1 MNDEAFALLARI
13 QGGDKIGAIKR
24 VRELTGSTLS
34 EAKDAIESIQTL
46 ADAERILEVVENT
59 PRAPSANQHGID
71 IEIRKLALSGQRIA
85 AIKMLRERNRMGL
98 KEAKD
103 ALDLAVPPPAG
114 HSLPWPLFAAIAG
127 AVALYFLY
135 VEVT

>member
-24 VRELTGSTLS
+24 VRELTGSSLS
-34 EAKDAIESIQTL
+34 EAKDAVDAIHTV
-46 ADAERILEVVENT
+46 ADAEGILQGVENT
-59 PRAPSANQHGID
+59 PCVPPPNQHGID

-103 ALDLAVPPPAG
+103 ALDLAVPPSPG
-114 HSLPWPLFAAIAG
+114 RSLPWLLLAAVAG

-135 VEVT
+135 VGVS